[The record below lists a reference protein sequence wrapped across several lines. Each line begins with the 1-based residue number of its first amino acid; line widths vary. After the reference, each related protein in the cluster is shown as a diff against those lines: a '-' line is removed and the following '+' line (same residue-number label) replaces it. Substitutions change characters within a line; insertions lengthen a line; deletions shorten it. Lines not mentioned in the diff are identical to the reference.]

1 MKNKKVSSLSVMT
14 YFFKIAFK
22 TRPSYPFL
30 IFFII
35 LINATQPF
43 LSIIFPTLIIE
54 ELTKIATS
62 TISEVT
68 HYTTVAIGP
77 KKELQKINI
86 KK

>member
-1 MKNKKVSSLSVMT
+1 MKMKTKKTSSLSVMF

-54 ELTKIATS
+54 ELTKIATPDFNLS
-62 TISEVT
+62 MIIMLVATFTVSEF
-68 HYTTVAIGP
+68 AMS
-77 KKELQKINI
+77 
-86 KK
+86 